1 MSYCQL
7 CYWNTGV
14 MPFSGKKTYSKY
26 PGYRFFFSFLP
37 TLSAC
42 ECQIHANSGHCTQQ
56 HRKET
61 EQKPWGIHHDGAV
74 QASVAA
80 AAGGQR

>member
-1 MSYCQL
+1 ML
-7 CYWNTGV
+7 LE
-14 MPFSGKKTYSKY
+14 
-26 PGYRFFFSFLP
+26 YRSDAFLWKENIQQIPWIQAFFSFLP

-56 HRKET
+56 HRKEM